1 MEAGLRKPPES
12 TEGRV
17 VIDGLDVLHFIDF
30 KWDAVSTQELCG
42 HFTVTAKTCQVSHP
56 APPSLLLSES
66 DLFRVL
72 MLRRILNPELHL
84 SSQILTLT
92 SDIFLNL
99 LIHIQCFVAN
109 IHDLFLLC
117 VQPFGVLHGGITAF
131 LAETL
136 ASMGAQVNANWAR
149 VAGIDLNVNH
159 LLPVALGDELIVK
172 ATPLRVG
179 KRVQVPKFILLHQN
193 LSSTNSLQ
201 SYSSMLFNSNFFSS
215 WRRTCVYWF

>member
-1 MEAGLRKPPES
+1 MASVNSRSFESLKEEHVEAGLRKPPES

-42 HFTVTAKTCQVSHP
+42 HFTVTAKTC
-56 APPSLLLSES
+56 
-66 DLFRVL
+66 
-72 MLRRILNPELHL
+72 
-84 SSQILTLT
+84 
-92 SDIFLNL
+92 
-99 LIHIQCFVAN
+99 
-109 IHDLFLLC
+109 
-117 VQPFGVLHGGITAF
+117 QPFGVLHGGITAF

-179 KRVQVPKFILLHQN
+179 KRVQVWDVKFTTPVKSPT
-193 LSSTNSLQ
+193 SSTA
-201 SYSSMLFNSNFFSS
+201 SSPKEFATTAVARLTLLVGLPAPEKARDGNEKLIAIAKAKNMELPPDERSGIMPSKL
-215 WRRTCVYWF
+215 